1 MSSYDPGSFN
11 KSGLFIFLFSF
22 GFSILFI
29 VAISFMHPG
38 VENLDQIRT
47 EAKQAAADSEEASQK
62 AGFDEDAVE
71 KPWIS
76 SEELVQY
83 GKKQYQANCVA
94 CHMADGK
101 GGGPI
106 AARNLVEGDWQKG
119 GSSIALYKTLQ
130 NGIEGTSMASFAHLS
145 KVKRWALVHY
155 VRSITENKVEDDMSK
170 LEEFGKNAE

>member
-1 MSSYDPGSFN
+1 MSTYDPGSFN

-29 VAISFMHPG
+29 FAISFMHPG
-38 VENLDQIRT
+38 VENLDQIRAD
-47 EAKQAAADSEEASQK
+47 AKAVSEQAEEKS
-62 AGFDEDAVE
+62 AGFDEDSIE

-76 SEELVQY
+76 SEELISY

-106 AARNLVEGDWQKG
+106 AARNLVEGNWQRG

-130 NGIEGTSMASFAHLS
+130 EGIEGTSMASFAHLS

-155 VRSITENKVEDDMSK
+155 VRSITDNKVEDDMSK
-170 LEEFGKNAE
+170 LEEFGQNAE

>member
-22 GFSILFI
+22 GVSILFI
-29 VAISFMHPG
+29 FVIAFMHPG
-38 VENLDQIRT
+38 VEGLDKIKAD
-47 EAKQAAADSEEASQK
+47 AKAAAESAEQK
-62 AGFDEDAVE
+62 QAGFDEANIEQPWVVTE
-71 KPWIS
+71 KMIA
-76 SEELVQY
+76 Y

-106 AARNLVEGDWQKG
+106 AARNLVEGDWKKG
-119 GSSIALYKTLQ
+119 GSSIALYKTL
-130 NGIEGTSMASFAHLS
+130 NKGIEGTSMASFAHLS

-155 VRSITENKVEDDMSK
+155 VRSITENKVEDDKDK
-170 LEEFGKNAE
+170 LAEFAKSAD